1 MLSKAKD
8 KTGATPSRRKKKQA
22 TSSSKRA
29 YNDDICDL
37 YYCCTMLYY
46 HNDTFIEFIYS
57 VFSVLSTLF
66 GFAESSN
73 HKFNLN
79 FFSVAVAAVRVGIE
93 AFPFSSAIPH
103 FFSVHNYNFHPPNQ
117 KPQRTAENIQVH
129 TVE

>member
-46 HNDTFIEFIYS
+46 HNDTFIEIYS
-57 VFSVLSTLF
+57 AFSVLSTLF

-79 FFSVAVAAVRVGIE
+79 FSV
-93 AFPFSSAIPH
+93 SQS
-103 FFSVHNYNFHPPNQ
+103 
-117 KPQRTAENIQVH
+117 QRLG
-129 TVE
+129 